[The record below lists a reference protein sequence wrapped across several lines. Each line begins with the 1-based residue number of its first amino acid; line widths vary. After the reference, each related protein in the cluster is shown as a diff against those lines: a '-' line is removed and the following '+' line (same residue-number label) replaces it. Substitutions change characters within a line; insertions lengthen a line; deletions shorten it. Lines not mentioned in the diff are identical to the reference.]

1 MLEDKAKE
9 LGRIIGQSP
18 EYQAV
23 KKSSEAL
30 NGDRDAVS
38 VLQEMEKLRVQAQ
51 QMIQRGE
58 QPTPEPE
65 QQLDD
70 LLMKVQGNPVYQRA
84 ISAQENFDK
93 VMYQVNNWIMDGMK
107 KGATSSIITLGCV
120 GRWSGASWWCS
131 RERKAQAN
139 RRSFGFCPIA

>member
-1 MLEDKAKE
+1 MNVDGMLEEKAKE

-23 KKSSEAL
+23 KKSSEVL
-30 NGDRDAVS
+30 NADRDAVS
-38 VLQEMEKLRVQAQ
+38 VLQQMERIRVDAQ

-58 QPTPEPE
+58 QPTPEME

-70 LLMKVQGNPVYQRA
+70 LLMKVQGNSVYQRA

-93 VMYQVNNWIMDGMK
+93 VMYQVNNWIMEGMK
-107 KGATSSIITLGCV
+107 KGATSSIITL
-120 GRWSGASWWCS
+120 S
-131 RERKAQAN
+131 
-139 RRSFGFCPIA
+139 

>member
-1 MLEDKAKE
+1 MIGDGILEDKAKE

-23 KKSSEAL
+23 RKSSEAL
-30 NGDRDAVS
+30 NGDRDAVT

-58 QPTPEPE
+58 QPTAELE

-107 KGATSSIITLGCV
+107 KGATSSIITLG
-120 GRWSGASWWCS
+120 
-131 RERKAQAN
+131 
-139 RRSFGFCPIA
+139 

>member
-1 MLEDKAKE
+1 MLEEKARE

-23 KKSSEAL
+23 KKSSETL
-30 NGDRDAVS
+30 NSDREAVTI
-38 VLQEMEKLRVQAQ
+38 LQQMEKIRQEAQ

-58 QPTPEPE
+58 QPTEE
-65 QQLDD
+65 METQLDD
-70 LLMKVQGNPVYQRA
+70 LLTKVQSNPVYQRA

-107 KGATSSIITLGCV
+107 KGATSSIITL
-120 GRWSGASWWCS
+120 S
-131 RERKAQAN
+131 
-139 RRSFGFCPIA
+139 

>member
-1 MLEDKAKE
+1 MLEEKAKD

-23 KKSSEAL
+23 KKSGEAL
-30 NGDRDAVS
+30 NSDREAVS
-38 VLQEMEKLRVQAQ
+38 VLQEMEKIRQDAQ
-51 QMIQRGE
+51 RMIQRGE
-58 QPTPEPE
+58 QPTAEME

-107 KGATSSIITLGCV
+107 KGVASSIITL
-120 GRWSGASWWCS
+120 S
-131 RERKAQAN
+131 
-139 RRSFGFCPIA
+139 